1 MANKRL
7 SMRRIK
13 EVLRLYFEQNQSQR
27 LISLAIGISA
37 TTAGDYVKRA
47 QAAGLGYPLP
57 PDLDD
62 HQLEIMLFPPQPS
75 HSNIVRA
82 EPDWPAVYAAMRTK
96 GMTLTLAWQEY
107 KSTHSDGYKLSWFF
121 DAYRHYTSKLGVS
134 LRQFHPAGQ
143 CFVDYSGQTV
153 GVIDA
158 ATGEV
163 RQAQIFVATMGAS
176 NYTYVEATWSQ
187 KLPDWIRSHMR
198 LFEFLGGVPKV
209 LIPDNLKS
217 AIKDACFYDPQINP
231 TYREFAAYYQ
241 FTVLPARPRKP
252 KDKAKVEN
260 GVLITQRWVL
270 ARLRNRRFFSLAE
283 LNAAI
288 AQLVVDMNNR
298 AFKKMPGSRQSLFS
312 NVDRPA
318 LKELPEQPYE
328 YAQWGL
334 ARVNIDCHI
343 EVDGHYYSV
352 PYRWVR
358 EQVDT
363 RLTDHI
369 LEVFS
374 KGKRLASHVRSFVRA
389 KHSTTVEHLPA
400 NHQWYLSWSPE
411 RMTGWAERIGPSVKL
426 VIEYLLKS
434 RRHPQQAYRT
444 CLGVLRLSK
453 SYGADRLEAA
463 CLRALH
469 VNAMSYRSIES
480 MLKTGMDR
488 HPLALDPT
496 PSTLPAHDNVRGP
509 NYYH

>member
-62 HQLEIMLFPPQPS
+62 HQLEIMLFPPQIS

-107 KSTHSDGYKLSWFF
+107 KSTHSDGYQLSWFF

-198 LFEFLGGVPKV
+198 LFEFLGGVPQV

-453 SYGADRLEAA
+453 SYGANRLEAA

>member
-1 MANKRL
+1 MC
-7 SMRRIK
+7 RIK